1 MQNKKYDNPF
11 LECDQWKNK
20 ARLESIERI
29 KQHEAMKQQQK
40 VKEAVDALYK
50 HLLKK

>member
-1 MQNKKYDNPF
+1 MHHHNPF
-11 LECDQWKNK
+11 THEDSWKNK

-29 KQHEAMKQQQK
+29 KQHEAIKQQQK
-40 VKEAVDALYK
+40 VKEAVDALHK